1 MNPRQDGITGLP
13 LCQLVLFTTGD
24 QNCVPWAESELCAS
38 CFHIFKYL
46 ERLKKKTKKTM
57 KCLITHENYIEICVC
72 H

>member
-38 CFHIFKYL
+38 SFHIFKYL
-46 ERLKKKTKKTM
+46 ERLKKKTKK
-57 KCLITHENYIEICVC
+57 KQ
-72 H
+72 